1 MTAHNPDWRSDALCA
16 EVAGDIIWFPPKG
29 ASVTAARTICGQ
41 CAVRSECLTDALL
54 DGEQQEVRAGMTE
67 RERRQMKQAVGIAIA
82 AKGAA

>member
-1 MTAHNPDWRSDALCA
+1 MTTDNPDWRSEALCA

-41 CAVRSECLTDALL
+41 CAVQTECLTDAL
-54 DGEQQEVRAGMTE
+54 QETRQHGVRAGMTE
-67 RERRQMKQAVGIAIA
+67 RERRQMKQAAGIRTA